1 MFPHP
6 VPQISLFASQKEFCH
21 LHKLLSIRAV
31 QQLPQA
37 FVCVP
42 AMILG
47 LAEAAILLLPPR
59 AEENPSPS
67 PLAELLGTT

>member
-6 VPQISLFASQKEFCH
+6 VLQISLFASQKEFCH
-21 LHKLLSIRAV
+21 LHKLLSVRAV

-37 FVCVP
+37 FVLVL

-59 AEENPSPS
+59 AEENPGSAA
-67 PLAELLGTT
+67 LAELFGTT